1 MRGRNLI
8 ILDENLDPDLKG
20 QLQNRGYEADSVR
33 DLQLLTVKDGA
44 LLAWLGE
51 RYRNRPW
58 ALATADRRMP
68 WKHAP
73 EVANPVALWLS
84 WKMWAEMA
92 KRRMTVCI
100 GGRTGY
106 LLSPPKRCEG
116 ISKTPLAMV
125 RPLYALSDKGLFGF

>member
-33 DLQLLTVKDGA
+33 DLQLLNLKDGA

-73 EVANPVALWLS
+73 EVAKSGCALAILENVGGDGEA
-84 WKMWAEMA
+84 KNDRVHRWAHRISSQA
-92 KRRMTVCI
+92 PKTVRRYFEDTARD
-100 GGRTGY
+100 GPPPLR
-106 LLSPPKRCEG
+106 PKR
-116 ISKTPLAMV
+116 
-125 RPLYALSDKGLFGF
+125 